1 MAVSPIAVW
10 KNTLNKLPKVKDKSW
25 AKNFAKWYADRVLK
39 ITTKPSKFVPAAFSF
54 KFAQP
59 VFVSA
64 LKLLK
69 PVSASKAGITN
80 FANAWEKAIKATI
93 VTTGPNSFKPPTS
106 PATKFSVVSSVVIDP
121 ASIAKGK
128 KKLLELIK
136 AKPVGNALDSKFAPI
151 FRDATLLLTIT
162 VTGLDSTTP
171 GNGGP
176 LPLTVANIPLI

>member
-1 MAVSPIAVW
+1 MAVSTLAVW
-10 KNTLNKLPKVKDKSW
+10 KDTLNKLPKVNNNSW

-39 ITTKPSKFVPAAFSF
+39 IAPKPANFVPVAFSF

-59 VFVSA
+59 VLVA
-64 LKLLK
+64 ELMKLQ
-69 PVSASKAGITN
+69 PVSSSKTGITN
-80 FANAWEKAIKATI
+80 FANAWEKAVKATI
-93 VTTGPNSFKPPTS
+93 VTTGPGSYKPPPL
-106 PATKFSVVSSVVIDP
+106 PANTFSVVNSVIITP

-128 KKLLELIK
+128 AKIMELVK
-136 AKPVGNALDSKFAPI
+136 APMVNNALNSKFAPI

-171 GNGGP
+171 DNGGP